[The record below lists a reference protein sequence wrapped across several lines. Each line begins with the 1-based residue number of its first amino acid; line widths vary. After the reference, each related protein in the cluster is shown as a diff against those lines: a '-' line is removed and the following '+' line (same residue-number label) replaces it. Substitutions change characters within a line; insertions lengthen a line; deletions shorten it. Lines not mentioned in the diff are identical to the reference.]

1 MATSTTKKTE
11 TKSKSTANKT
21 ETKKKTGTSKTKTET
36 KKVEPK
42 KVSPVKNI
50 EEVPVVKIQE
60 KRVYQS
66 SDLISCKSVRYGT
79 LQHVSK
85 KSGNMYEWSDY
96 GDIVEVEYGDLMAL
110 KARKSKFIF
119 APWFIILDGQLAE
132 EWKLTDIYS
141 YFEDFDDIEE
151 FLQSGAMTIRRKLPN
166 APQGY
171 KDLVTYTAGNMLR
184 NGTLDSI
191 ATIKAVDEILHKNLQ
206 MLIGG

>member
-1 MATSTTKKTE
+1 MTTSTTKKAE
-11 TKSKSTANKT
+11 TKSKSTAKKT
-21 ETKKKTGTSKTKTET
+21 DNKKKTASKSTKTDSA
-36 KKVEPK
+36 KAKSAEP
-42 KVSPVKNI
+42 VIHENDT
-50 EEVPVVKIQE
+50 E
-60 KRVYQS
+60 KLIIKSRREYSS
-66 SDLISCKSVRYGT
+66 SDLIPCKSVRYGT

-85 KSGNMYEWSDY
+85 KSGNLYEWSDY
-96 GDIVEVEYGDLMAL
+96 GDVVDIEYGDLMAL

-119 APWFIILDGQLAE
+119 SPWFIILDDQIAE
-132 EWKLTDIYS
+132 DWKLTEIYS
-141 YFEDFDDIEE
+141 YFEDFDDVEE
-151 FLQSGAMTIRRKLPN
+151 FLQSGAVTIRRKLPN